1 MPGQFSVIMNCGK
14 FIHKTKHI
22 KNTVRHFPQIL
33 IVRNDVINFIS
44 GTIFGIIVATIG
56 FTPVANALNGIMFQ
70 IQKQSVEMNRPTLP
84 PPTNDQRNQ
93 LL

>member
-1 MPGQFSVIMNCGK
+1 MS
-14 FIHKTKHI
+14 TAS
-22 KNTVRHFPQIL
+22 HFLQIL
-33 IVRNDVINFIS
+33 IVRNDMFNFIF

>member
-1 MPGQFSVIMNCGK
+1 MS
-14 FIHKTKHI
+14 TAS
-22 KNTVRHFPQIL
+22 HFLQIL
-33 IVRNDVINFIS
+33 IVRNEMFNFIS
-44 GTIFGIIVATIG
+44 GIIFGIIVATIG